1 MPGDERSFTIIAY
14 PVPEIGDQFREIF
27 EEVIRIN
34 TLDSDLYL
42 QVQQKMI
49 DALDR
54 GEAVSHPWN
63 RDKPHRFDGTALP
76 SE

>member
-1 MPGDERSFTIIAY
+1 MPGDERSFTIISY

-42 QVQQKMI
+42 QVQQKI
-49 DALDR
+49 TDALY
-54 GEAVSHPWN
+54 
-63 RDKPHRFDGTALP
+63 
-76 SE
+76 SEVYHSFGGLWGF